1 MECYRIKED
10 EGRMLVRRAETYADL
25 ETAVQ
30 SEFAGS
36 FAWILFWEQYRVDF
50 AWYDGEQIHWPEE
63 KKAEATYLLEARIFN
78 QEKEAVLRKSAQET
92 GFRAR
97 VLEECAAE
105 ERKAGDFS
113 NKENR
118 WGEAGETKAG
128 SADSYAPER
137 IGEEQK
143 MQNIRETEQNRSGQC
158 MNVVYRFTEEP
169 AMWGSQMEGGTIS
182 EERGMRYHLPFTVP
196 SEQVSFGY
204 RMKVYRKPDP
214 EDGML
219 RLLDY
224 RMTGIY
230 QKIGQKKQFL
240 EEGR

>member
-10 EGRMLVRRAETYADL
+10 EGRMLIRRAETYADL

-30 SEFAGS
+30 EEFAGS

-50 AWYDGEQIHWPEE
+50 AWYDGVQIHWPEE

-97 VLEECAAE
+97 VLEECIKEDLSE
-105 ERKAGDFS
+105 EDTG
-113 NKENR
+113 NK
-118 WGEAGETKAG
+118 AGETKAG

-158 MNVVYRFTEEP
+158 MNVVYRFTEES
-169 AMWGSQMEGGTIS
+169 AMWGSQIEGGTVS
-182 EERGMRYHLPFTVP
+182 EERGMRYHLPFTAS

-204 RMKVYRKPDP
+204 RMEVYRKPDP

-224 RMTGIY
+224 RMIGIY

-240 EEGR
+240 EERR